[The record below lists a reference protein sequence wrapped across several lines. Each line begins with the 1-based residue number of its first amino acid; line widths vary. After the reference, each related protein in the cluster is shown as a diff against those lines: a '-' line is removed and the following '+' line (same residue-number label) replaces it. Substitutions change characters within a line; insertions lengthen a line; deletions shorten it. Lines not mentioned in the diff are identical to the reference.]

1 VLTKAQF
8 PDQGRP
14 NSESPEDKREAGHR
28 EENLPNAEEPRDE
41 NRGVDQDS
49 IWRSIAAL
57 SKSRIESQLG
67 EQPSANARP
76 IRNALAELESRLARL
91 SREHRG
97 ADVEMT
103 LRGQSASPKLRT
115 PGRKCGARGRSE
127 AGHVGPL
134 RRIALSAAA
143 LDRFRHAGFRQLSRG
158 RRRARRRSSDDRQ
171 SKCPS
176 RTQDVAQAIGELAPR
191 IGRAIETAMGDPQGI
206 GTTCG
211 VPDETRA

>member
-1 VLTKAQF
+1 MTKAKF

-41 NRGVDQDS
+41 NRGVEDS

-91 SREHRG
+91 SSEHRG
-97 ADVEMT
+97 ADVEKT
-103 LRGQSASPKLRT
+103 LRGLDQHLAEIA
-115 PGRKCGARGRSE
+115 GRLDENAARGGVAKPAMTSGPSGGSRFEALQRSIDSVTQGLDSFRE
-127 AGHVGPL
+127 DAAERGDQQLVMMRQIENV
-134 RRIALSAAA
+134 RREL
-143 LDRFRHAGFRQLSRG
+143 
-158 RRRARRRSSDDRQ
+158 
-171 SKCPS
+171 
-176 RTQDVAQAIGELAPR
+176 QDVAQAIGELAPR
-191 IGRAIETAMGDPQGI
+191 A
-206 GTTCG
+206 
-211 VPDETRA
+211 